1 MSLNEKMPVPQLSD
15 LDPAD
20 EKAILRFRLQVAL
33 FRELGVK
40 AYTDHSG
47 RKVELF
53 ETGSRGFPSPVETS
67 E

>member
-1 MSLNEKMPVPQLSD
+1 MSLNENMPVPQLSD

-20 EKAILRFRLQVAL
+20 AKAIERFRLQVQM

-40 AYTDHSG
+40 SYTDHSG

-53 ETGSRGFPSPVETS
+53 GPKDDE
-67 E
+67 